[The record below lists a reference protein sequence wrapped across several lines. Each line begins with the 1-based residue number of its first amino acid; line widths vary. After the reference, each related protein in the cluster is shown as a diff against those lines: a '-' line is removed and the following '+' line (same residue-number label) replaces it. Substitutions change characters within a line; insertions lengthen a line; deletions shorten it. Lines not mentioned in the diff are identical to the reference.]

1 MKCMDAL
8 DALLTADLRST
19 AAGGELAEHLLT
31 CSRCHAIV
39 TQMRRENAV
48 LASVVSAVPLTVTPT
63 AMRTPVRAL
72 QGAVL
77 ALAALLVA
85 VLLPSRVAER
95 FADAAPGKRPG
106 GSTRSTEGGEQRAL
120 SSAEVSAVERVAI
133 APGGPN
139 GRVAAG
145 GRAARQMPAG
155 DVDRSMH
162 ALSAE
167 DARGAELGVP
177 IPAPMPVEAM
187 VILPM
192 VVTLDDV
199 TEEPAPALADSSPR
213 KLVLLPQSNP
223 HVTVFWV
230 Y

>member
-19 AAGGELAEHLLT
+19 AAGGELAEHLRT
-31 CSRCHAIV
+31 CSRCHAIAA
-39 TQMRRENAV
+39 QLRRDSAV

-63 AMRTPVRAL
+63 ATRTPVRAL
-72 QGAVL
+72 QGAAL

-85 VLLPSRVAER
+85 VFLPSRVAER
-95 FADAAPGKRPG
+95 FADATPQGRPG
-106 GSTRSTEGGEQRAL
+106 QATRSTQSAEQRAL

-145 GRAARQMPAG
+145 GSAARQMPAV

-162 ALSAE
+162 SLSAA

-187 VILPM
+187 AILPM
-192 VVTLDDV
+192 VITLDDV
-199 TEEPAPALADSSPR
+199 TEEPAPALAASSR
-213 KLVLLPQSNP
+213 HKLVLLPQSNP